1 MHAELVDLLTLI
13 ANPLTLAGV
22 IMIVGFLVTRLAC
35 GDNAVAQFVSQL
47 MSFAGFTAMLSL
59 AAVSPFKPTAA
70 MDVTATYVII
80 SAFKMAWWL
89 AAAWLL
95 AGFVRGVFIFKR
107 QPSETRFLQDMCAG
121 VIYLGAVL
129 SIVADVFDTP
139 VNGLQSPPSLA
150 RSWRCVRPQGKKSAQ

>member
-13 ANPLTLAGV
+13 TNPLSLAGV
-22 IMIVGFLVTRLAC
+22 IMIVGFLATRLAC

-70 MDVTATYVII
+70 MDVTATYLII
-80 SAFKMAWWL
+80 SAFNNMAWWL

-107 QPSETRFLQDMCAG
+107 QPSETRFL
-121 VIYLGAVL
+121 
-129 SIVADVFDTP
+129 
-139 VNGLQSPPSLA
+139 
-150 RSWRCVRPQGKKSAQ
+150 